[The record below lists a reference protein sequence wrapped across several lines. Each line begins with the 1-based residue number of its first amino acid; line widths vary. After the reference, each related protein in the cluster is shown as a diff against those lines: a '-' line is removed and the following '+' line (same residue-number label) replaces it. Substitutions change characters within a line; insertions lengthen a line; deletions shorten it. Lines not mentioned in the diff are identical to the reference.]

1 MTVNRLVP
9 VLLSALLAGPAC
21 SLASPP
27 VPTVAGSRVVGSVV
41 APVLVPV
48 NAPAGTSVTA
58 IRMARKQPIG
68 TVVTVEGV
76 VTTPSGAFNSSFYD
90 RGFAVQDRTGGL
102 FVSLQYDLQLRPG
115 QKVRATG
122 AIGQSNGLLTLV
134 PIHPDEVKVL
144 PGKGEVE
151 PRELRTV
158 KVGEATEGQLVQVV
172 GRITQA
178 PENDLPYG
186 YKLYVDDGSGALVVF
201 VNVETNIDAMA
212 FGAGQK
218 VRVVGFSSQYE
229 DHYEIDPRFP
239 RDIRLAR

>member
-1 MTVNRLVP
+1 MLVRRSLP
-9 VLLSALLAGPAC
+9 LLLALLAGPAC
-21 SLASPP
+21 SVASPP
-27 VPTVAGSRVVGSVV
+27 LPAVASSRVVGTVM
-41 APVLVPV
+41 APVLVSV
-48 NAPAGTSVTA
+48 NAPAGISVTA
-58 IRMARKQPIG
+58 IRVARTQPIG

-90 RGFAVQDRTGGL
+90 RGFALQDRTGGL

-115 QKVRATG
+115 QKVRVTG
-122 AIGQSNGLLTLV
+122 AIGDSNGLLTLV

-158 KVGEATEGQLVQVV
+158 KVGEATEGQLVQVA
-172 GRITQA
+172 GRVTKA
-178 PENDLPYG
+178 PESDLPYG
-186 YKLYVDDGSGALVVF
+186 YKLYVDDGSGAVVVF

-212 FGAGQK
+212 LSAGQQ

-239 RDIRLAR
+239 RDVRLAR

>member
-1 MTVNRLVP
+1 MSVNRLVP
-9 VLLSALLAGPAC
+9 VLLSALLVGPAC

-27 VPTVAGSRVVGSVV
+27 VPTAAGSRVVG
-41 APVLVPV
+41 PVL
-48 NAPAGTSVTA
+48 ASATA
-58 IRMARKQPIG
+58 IRLARTQPIG

-76 VTTPSGAFNSSFYD
+76 VTTPSGAFNSSFFD

-115 QKVRATG
+115 QKVRVTG
-122 AIGQSNGLLTLV
+122 AVGDSSGLLTLV
-134 PIHPDEVKVL
+134 PTHPDEVTVL

-151 PRELRTV
+151 PRELRTA
-158 KVGEATEGQLVQVV
+158 KIGEASEGQLVQVA
-172 GRITQA
+172 GRITKA
-178 PENDLPYG
+178 PEPDLPYG
-186 YKLYVDDGSGALVVF
+186 YKLSVDDGSGAVSVY

-212 FGAGQK
+212 FSAGQQ

-239 RDIRLAR
+239 RDVRLVR

>member
-1 MTVNRLVP
+1 MLVHRSLP
-9 VLLSALLAGPAC
+9 LLLALLAGPAC
-21 SLASPP
+21 SVASPP
-27 VPTVAGSRVVGSVV
+27 VPTVAGSRVVGTVV
-41 APVLVPV
+41 APVLALV
-48 NAPAGTSVTA
+48 NAPAGASVTA
-58 IRMARKQPIG
+58 IQLARKQPVG

-76 VTTPSGAFNSSFYD
+76 VSTPSGAFNSSFFD

-115 QKVRATG
+115 QKVRVTG
-122 AIGQSNGLLTLV
+122 AIGDSSGLLTLV
-134 PIHPDEVKVL
+134 PTHPDEVKVL
-144 PGKGEVE
+144 PGKAEVE
-151 PRELRTV
+151 PRELRTS
-158 KVGEATEGQLVQVV
+158 KVGEASEGQLVQVV

-178 PENDLPYG
+178 PESDLPYG
-186 YKLYVDDGSGALVVF
+186 YKLYVDDGSGAVVVF

-212 FGAGQK
+212 FSAGQQ

>member
-1 MTVNRLVP
+1 MFVRRSLP
-9 VLLSALLAGPAC
+9 LLLALLAGPAC
-21 SLASPP
+21 SVASPP
-27 VPTVAGSRVVGSVV
+27 VPTVAGSRVVGTVV

-48 NAPAGTSVTA
+48 TAPAAASVTA
-58 IRMARKQPIG
+58 IRMARALPIG
-68 TVVTVEGV
+68 TVVRVEGV
-76 VTTPSGAFNSSFYD
+76 VTTPSGAFNSSFFD

-115 QKVRATG
+115 QKVRVTG
-122 AIGQSNGLLTLV
+122 AIGNSSGLLTLV
-134 PIHPDEVKVL
+134 PVHPDEVKVL

-172 GRITQA
+172 GRITKA

-186 YKLYVDDGSGALVVF
+186 YKLYVDDGSGAVVVF

-212 FGAGQK
+212 FSAGQK

-239 RDIRLAR
+239 RDMRLAR

>member
-1 MTVNRLVP
+1 
-9 VLLSALLAGPAC
+9 
-21 SLASPP
+21 
-27 VPTVAGSRVVGSVV
+27 
-41 APVLVPV
+41 
-48 NAPAGTSVTA
+48 
-58 IRMARKQPIG
+58 MARALPIG

-76 VTTPSGAFNSSFYD
+76 VTTPSGAFNSGVSD

-172 GRITQA
+172 GRITKA

-186 YKLYVDDGSGALVVF
+186 YKLYVDDGSGAVVVF

-212 FGAGQK
+212 FSAGQK

>member
-1 MTVNRLVP
+1 M
-9 VLLSALLAGPAC
+9 
-21 SLASPP
+21 
-27 VPTVAGSRVVGSVV
+27 
-41 APVLVPV
+41 APVLVSV

-58 IRMARKQPIG
+58 IRVARKQPIG
-68 TVVTVEGV
+68 NVVTVEGV

-134 PIHPDEVKVL
+134 PVHPDEVKVL

-172 GRITQA
+172 GRITKA

-186 YKLYVDDGSGALVVF
+186 YKLYVDDGSGAV
-201 VNVETNIDAMA
+201 VETNIDAMA
-212 FGAGQK
+212 FSAGQK

>member
-1 MTVNRLVP
+1 LV
-9 VLLSALLAGPAC
+9 S
-21 SLASPP
+21 
-27 VPTVAGSRVVGSVV
+27 
-41 APVLVPV
+41 V
-48 NAPAGTSVTA
+48 NAPAVTSVTA
-58 IRMARKQPIG
+58 IRVARKQPIG

-76 VTTPSGAFNSSFYD
+76 VTTPSGAFNSGVSD

-134 PIHPDEVKVL
+134 PTHPDEVTVL

-151 PRELRTV
+151 PRKVRTA
-158 KVGEATEGQLVQVV
+158 KIGEATEGQLVQVV

-178 PENDLPYG
+178 PENELPYG

-212 FGAGQK
+212 FSAGQQ

>member
-1 MTVNRLVP
+1 MTVRRLVP

-27 VPTVAGSRVVGSVV
+27 VPTVASSRVVGTVV
-41 APVLVPV
+41 APVLVSV

-58 IRMARKQPIG
+58 IRVARKQPIG

-76 VTTPSGAFNSSFYD
+76 VTTPSGAFNSGVSD

-158 KVGEATEGQLVQVV
+158 KVGEAT
-172 GRITQA
+172 
-178 PENDLPYG
+178 
-186 YKLYVDDGSGALVVF
+186 
-201 VNVETNIDAMA
+201 
-212 FGAGQK
+212 
-218 VRVVGFSSQYE
+218 
-229 DHYEIDPRFP
+229 
-239 RDIRLAR
+239 